1 MGKIWRMSNDTKNT
15 LYDKQKNQKM
25 SVTYVSTLIHQTIQ
39 LFMYVCTKWK
49 KKKKKIEIVFYGRNR
64 VFRDPAKNMRITV
77 SSRNL
82 LWHDKTH
89 RELLTCVEACILSS
103 FSLAPS
109 FSRVIW
115 FHHGNGKYC
124 TQFPLKLLSCNLI
137 R

>member
-1 MGKIWRMSNDTKNT
+1 MGKIWRMSNDTRIHSTISRKI
-15 LYDKQKNQKM
+15 KKW
-25 SVTYVSTLIHQTIQ
+25 VSLTFQHSYIKLSGYSC
-39 LFMYVCTKWK
+39 MYIRNEKR
-49 KKKKKIEIVFYGRNR
+49 KKKIEIVFYGRNR

>member
-1 MGKIWRMSNDTKNT
+1 MSNDTKNT

-25 SVTYVSTLIHQTIQ
+25 SVTYVSTLIHQTIR
-39 LFMYVCTKWK
+39 LFIRMYIRNE

-82 LWHDKTH
+82 HDKTH

-109 FSRVIW
+109 FSRVI
-115 FHHGNGKYC
+115 
-124 TQFPLKLLSCNLI
+124 
-137 R
+137 

>member
-25 SVTYVSTLIHQTIQ
+25 SVTYVSTLIHQTIR

-89 RELLTCVEACILSS
+89 RITHMCR
-103 FSLAPS
+103 SLYS
-109 FSRVIW
+109 LFFFSRTLFLARNMIPSRQWQILHAISPQITLV
-115 FHHGNGKYC
+115 
-124 TQFPLKLLSCNLI
+124 
-137 R
+137 